1 MIENLLPP
9 QVVSVVMRGDDSSAR
24 LFPEEASQLAKAV
37 DGRVREFATGR
48 SCARLALEKLGL
60 PASPILR
67 GPKREPIWPPGI
79 VGSITHCDGY
89 RAAAVARQSQ
99 VLALGIDAEIDEALP
114 DGVLKL
120 LAVAEERAFLARAP
134 AGIHWDR
141 LLFSAKES
149 LYKAWFPLTGRW
161 LGFEDAM
168 VSFNPDD
175 GTFEAR
181 LLVAPIDVAGCA
193 FAGFAGRF
201 LVRDGLVLTTIVVMR
216 DGSRESGQ
224 RV

>member
-9 QVVSVVMRGDDSSAR
+9 QVVSVVMRGDDPSAR
-24 LFPEEASQLAKAV
+24 LFPEEAAQLDKAI
-37 DGRVREFATGR
+37 DSRVREFATGR
-48 SCARLALEKLGL
+48 ACARRAMEKLGL

-67 GPKREPIWPPGI
+67 GSRRQPLWPPGI

-89 RAAAVARQSQ
+89 RAASVAWQSQ
-99 VLALGIDAEIDEALP
+99 ILTLVIDAEIDEALP

-120 LAVAEERAFLARAP
+120 VAVAEERAFLARAP

-161 LGFEDAM
+161 LGFEDAL
-168 VSFNPDD
+168 VSFNPND
-175 GTFEAR
+175 GTFDAR
-181 LLVAPIDVAGCA
+181 LLVTPIEVAGHT
-193 FAGFAGRF
+193 FAEFAGRF
-201 LVRDGLVLTTIVVMR
+201 LVRDGLVLTAIAAMR
-216 DGSRESGQ
+216 SG
-224 RV
+224 